1 MRGTRKHIAI
11 PALVSAMIEGG
22 ASFFFTDCGSLFVA
36 NLGTLPGYLADEF
49 FNCEGRELVRFL
61 RAQAGQAG
69 GMTSRQGN
77 AYTGAKNSLV
87 AA

>member
-36 NLGTLPGYLADEF
+36 NLGMLPGYLADEF

-69 GMTSRQGN
+69 AMRNGQAN
-77 AYTGAKNSLV
+77 AYSGAKNALV
-87 AA
+87 VA